1 MRIVVA
7 AALLALIAAPAVA
20 QETPTLIG
28 PSLRTS
34 AIDVSRRFYP
44 KGLGMVVVTTI
55 PRGPGREVILGFSK
69 DRPQPGIIL
78 LSDGKNLRARIMQGN
93 GLSRIILRVPN
104 LQVIADRLKA
114 AGFTPSPI
122 RDVAKG
128 YRLMTVADPDRYMFE
143 LVER

>member
-1 MRIVVA
+1 
-7 AALLALIAAPAVA
+7 
-20 QETPTLIG
+20 
-28 PSLRTS
+28 
-34 AIDVSRRFYP
+34 
-44 KGLGMVVVTTI
+44 MVVVTTI

-93 GLSRIILRVPN
+93 GLSRIVLRVPN